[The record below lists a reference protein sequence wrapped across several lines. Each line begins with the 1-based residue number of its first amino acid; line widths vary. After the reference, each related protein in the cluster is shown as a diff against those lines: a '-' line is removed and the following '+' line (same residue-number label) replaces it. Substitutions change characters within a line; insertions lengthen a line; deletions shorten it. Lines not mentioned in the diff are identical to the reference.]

1 MAPAGDLK
9 RFAKIS
15 DNAIKIAINGLYKHN
30 YSAGI
35 VDLDCH
41 PATRQLEK
49 SLEYN
54 LSGGKMSR
62 GMIASQVFLL
72 TADDSR
78 VSEEDALVL
87 GWAMECL
94 QVEIEASIVNLQ

>member
-1 MAPAGDLK
+1 MARAIDLK
-9 RFAKIS
+9 RFSKFS
-15 DNAIKIAINGLYKHN
+15 DSAIKIALNGLYKHQ

-35 VDLDCH
+35 VDVDCQ
-41 PATRQLEK
+41 PATQQLAK

-72 TADDSR
+72 SAKDSR

-94 QVEIEASIVNLQ
+94 QVTHF

>member
-1 MAPAGDLK
+1 MARTIDFK
-9 RFAKIS
+9 RFSKFS
-15 DNAIKIAINGLYKHN
+15 DNAIKIALNGLYSHQ

-35 VDLDCH
+35 IDVDCH
-41 PATRQLEK
+41 PASKQLEK

-72 TADDSR
+72 SAKDSR

-94 QVEIEASIVNLQ
+94 QVTF